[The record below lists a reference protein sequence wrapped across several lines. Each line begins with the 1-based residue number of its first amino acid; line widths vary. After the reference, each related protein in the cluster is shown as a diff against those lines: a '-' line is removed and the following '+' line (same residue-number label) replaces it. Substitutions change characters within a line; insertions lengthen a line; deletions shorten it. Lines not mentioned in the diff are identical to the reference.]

1 MIWGLLLAFLYLL
14 TKLYYCIITN
24 PLCRIRITEPVIS
37 GDVGIGQR
45 LDWLFLRFALCKC
58 QVKMSKNAHLKCTI
72 LSGQSVVGIIKDIP
86 AFNTVRMTCNLD
98 NIAVMNQTIDYC
110 VSNDRVT
117 EDVRPF

>member
-1 MIWGLLLAFLYLL
+1 MLLFKRSQTLL
-14 TKLYYCIITN
+14 GGWS
-24 PLCRIRITEPVIS
+24 E
-37 GDVGIGQR
+37 D
-45 LDWLFLRFALCKC
+45 ACKC